1 MVVLVMLIMLIM
13 LIMLALTL
21 LCMPMIVTHADHV
34 RAVLM
39 HAQPVRSRRGRLMR
53 GVA

>member
-1 MVVLVMLIMLIM
+1 MVVLVML
-13 LIMLALTL
+13 ALTL
-21 LCMPMIVTHADHV
+21 LRMPMIVTHADHV

-53 GVA
+53 VVA

>member
-1 MVVLVMLIMLIM
+1 MVVLVMLIML
-13 LIMLALTL
+13 ALTL
-21 LCMPMIVTHADHV
+21 LHIPMIVTHVDHV

-39 HAQPVRSRRGRLMR
+39 HAQPVRSRHGQLMR